1 MRHRQSPEAVAR
13 LLAAVQGGASVRSA
27 ARASGIH
34 AATASRIVA
43 ASRAGDVTPAGAY
56 GAPQYPPSAPYGGDM
71 IPPGRAD
78 IPPPAWGADQPVP
91 PPTPLRW
98 REGYHDRTFRAYS
111 APLAFEGW
119 SVERMRNAIAVHD
132 NGVFLESSLLA
143 LTSLRFGPVIAAMS
157 QRIAPILS
165 LPRHIRGGLRGVSRI
180 LAAEVEAQL
189 VPRAGLLPSPYF
201 PETIWGSVAADRA
214 LMGFA
219 VLQHTYGEPDPETG
233 VRPVY
238 TRRWPT
244 WAVQY
249 YRYRRTYV
257 AVTNEGPIDIVSGDG
272 KFTLIADEEEPHFS
286 GAIRALGVEVLD
298 GMLAKQARA
307 HYIDLY
313 GNPKLVGT
321 MPTGTGVR
329 TPEGDDFFHALQDV
343 RNPDGIMVLPAGAK
357 LDFVKLSGETSGVF
371 KDALESVWAYVAA
384 IILGS
389 DGTLSRGTGVYSAPI
404 FAGVRR
410 DLIARDL
417 ASVVRAANQGHVY
430 PWLSFNFAQ
439 TIIAAKS
446 AGEWTEPVLDI
457 PLPDPDADAR
467 VKSQADRLAA
477 LVAQMQ
483 AERAAGCDVTQERI
497 EQLAAAF
504 DVVSPPVLAP
514 KAAVPAARLDL
525 APTDLARVVR
535 VDEARASQGLA
546 PIGDDRGALTIGEL
560 EKPLT
565 APQEGPVEAPAEDNP
580 GPITQPLDN
589 AAAAK
594 LAAEMTAHQIER
606 CEHGKTNRCPLCGI
620 ERERVLLP
628 PSTPCAGDHAWGIK
642 WTPIGGEVPPAEP
655 EAPPADTVDAE
666 PGAIGVVDK
675 ARDLPA
681 PLQPT
686 LP

>member
-1 MRHRQSPEAVAR
+1 MAHRQSPEAVSR
-13 LLAAVQGGASVRSA
+13 LLAAVQGGSSVRAA
-27 ARASGIH
+27 AREAGIH
-34 AATASRIVA
+34 PATASRIVSA
-43 ASRAGDVTPAGAY
+43 AAGTITPAGSY
-56 GAPQYPPSAPYGGDM
+56 GAPQYPVNAPYGGAM
-71 IPPGRAD
+71 IPPGSAD
-78 IPPPAWGADQPVP
+78 IPAPAWGADQPVP
-91 PPTPLRW
+91 PPTPLKF

-119 SVERMRNAIAVHD
+119 TVERMRNAIAVHD

-143 LTSLRFGPVIAAMS
+143 ITSLRFGPVLAALS

-180 LAAEVEAQL
+180 LAAEVESQL
-189 VPRAGLLPSPYF
+189 VPRTGLLPSPYF

-214 LMGFA
+214 MMGFA

-233 VRPVY
+233 IRPVY

-257 AVTNEGPIDIVSGDG
+257 AITNEGPVDIVSGDG

-286 GAIRALGVEVLD
+286 GAVRALGVEVLD
-298 GMLAKQARA
+298 GMLAKQARS

-321 MPTGTGVR
+321 MPVGTGVR
-329 TPEGDDFFHALQDV
+329 TPEGDDFFQALQDV

-357 LDFVKLSGETSGVF
+357 LDFVRLSGETSGVF

-417 ASVVRAANQGHVY
+417 ASVVRATNQGHVY
-430 PWLSFNFAQ
+430 PWLSFNFRN
-439 TIIAAKS
+439 TIVAAKEI
-446 AGEWTEPVLDI
+446 GEWVEPVLDI
-457 PLPDPDADAR
+457 PLPDPDGDAR

-477 LVAQMQ
+477 LVAQVK
-483 AERAAGCDVTQERI
+483 AERDAGMRITQERI
-497 EQLAAAF
+497 QQLADAF
-504 DVVSPPVLAP
+504 DVKTPPMLADPVLGSTPAQDVTGESVSDAGP
-514 KAAVPAARLDL
+514 IATIDTAAARL
-525 APTDLARVVR
+525 A
-535 VDEARASQGLA
+535 EA
-546 PIGDDRGALTIGEL
+546 
-560 EKPLT
+560 
-565 APQEGPVEAPAEDNP
+565 
-580 GPITQPLDN
+580 
-589 AAAAK
+589 
-594 LAAEMTAHQIER
+594 MTAHQVPQ
-606 CEHGKTNRCPLCGI
+606 CEHGKTNRCPVCGI
-620 ERERVLLP
+620 ERERILIP
-628 PSTPCAGDHAWGIK
+628 PSSPGAGDHAWGVR
-642 WTPIGGEVPPAEP
+642 WRPIGTGRVPADSTMAEP
-655 EAPPADTVDAE
+655 ETNEDAPV
-666 PGAIGVVDK
+666 GAIGIIGEMREVPGS
-675 ARDLPA
+675 AE
-681 PLQPT
+681 PT

>member
-1 MRHRQSPEAVAR
+1 M
-13 LLAAVQGGASVRSA
+13 LAAVKSGASIRSA
-27 ARASGIH
+27 AREVGIH
-34 AATASRIVA
+34 PATAGRIVA
-43 ASRAGDVTPAGAY
+43 ATSITPAGTY
-56 GAPQYPPSAPYGGDM
+56 GAPEYPMNAPYGGAM
-71 IPPGRAD
+71 TGPGAAD
-78 IPPPAWGADQPVP
+78 IPPPAWAADQPTP
-91 PPTPLRW
+91 PPTPLKF

-119 SVERMRNAIAVHD
+119 TVDRMRNAIAVHD

-143 LTSLRFGPVIAAMS
+143 IASLRFGPVLAALS
-157 QRIAPILS
+157 QRVAPILS

-214 LMGFA
+214 MMGFA
-219 VLQHTYGEPDPETG
+219 VLQHVYGEPDPETG

-257 AVTNEGPIDIVSGDG
+257 AITNEGPVDIVSGDG

-329 TPEGDDFFHALQDV
+329 TPEGDDFFQALQDV

-357 LDFVKLSGETSGVF
+357 LDFVRLSGETSGVF

-430 PWLSFNFAQ
+430 PWLSFNFRN
-439 TIIAAKS
+439 TIVSAKQI
-446 AGEWTEPVLDI
+446 GEWVEPVLDI
-457 PLPDPDADAR
+457 PLPDPDGDAR

-477 LVAQMQ
+477 LVAQVQ
-483 AERAAGCDVTQERI
+483 AERAAGMRITQERVQ
-497 EQLAAAF
+497 QLADAF
-504 DVVSPPVLAP
+504 DVTSPPMLADP
-514 KAAVPAARLDL
+514 VIGTTPAHDATGESVADAGPIAMLDTAAARL
-525 APTDLARVVR
+525 
-535 VDEARASQGLA
+535 
-546 PIGDDRGALTIGEL
+546 
-560 EKPLT
+560 
-565 APQEGPVEAPAEDNP
+565 AE
-580 GPITQPLDN
+580 
-589 AAAAK
+589 
-594 LAAEMTAHQIER
+594 EMTQHQIPQ
-606 CEHGKTNRCPLCGI
+606 CEHGKTNRCPVCGI
-620 ERERVLLP
+620 ERERILIP
-628 PSTPCAGDHAWGIK
+628 PSSPGAGDHAWGIR
-642 WTPIGGEVPPAEP
+642 WRPIGTGRVPADDTMGAPEP
-655 EAPPADTVDAE
+655 TPQKASELDDEAPV
-666 PGAIGVVDK
+666 GAIGMAGK
-675 ARDLPA
+675 LSELPA
-681 PLQPT
+681 PTAPT